1 MVVIGVIVVVV
12 LLSNVLLVFIVVVV
26 LVMLVVVVRV
36 VVGVAVAVCPGL
48 VFIEKL
54 QNDDLM
60 MTSFVA
66 LRRPNDDHLNDHL
79 NVSRMTSFTFCVV
92 FS

>member
-1 MVVIGVIVVVV
+1 MNKYFCILKTYNFIGNI
-12 LLSNVLLVFIVVVV
+12 SYVF
-26 LVMLVVVVRV
+26 
-36 VVGVAVAVCPGL
+36 PGL

-66 LRRPNDDHLNDHL
+66 LRRPNDDHLKVL
-79 NVSRMTSFTFCVV
+79 GMTNFRFCVV
-92 FS
+92 LS